1 MTKKTTTTK
10 KTKTARERLP
20 DTLPRNEPAFGQ
32 VGTELV
38 FAEVKFTTRHLDA
51 IQAFCRN
58 EGIPQPIYTTG
69 NGKDWTILRFRSR
82 ASALSVF
89 RALDAEEIK
98 IGKRAI
104 VHDFAGANFCSDDY
118 DLSVKEA

>member
-1 MTKKTTTTK
+1 MAK
-10 KTKTARERLP
+10 KTKTARSRLP
-20 DTLPRNEPAFGQ
+20 DTLPHDESAFGQ
-32 VGTELV
+32 VGTEIV
-38 FAEVKFTTRHLDA
+38 FADVKFTTRHLDA
-51 IQAFCRN
+51 VQAFCKD
-58 EGIPQPIYTTG
+58 EGIPQPIYTLVSDG
-69 NGKDWTILRFRSR
+69 AVLRFRSR